1 MDPFEITVD
10 ELLLRP
16 WQAGD
21 AEAVYRACQ
30 DPDIQRWT
38 TVPRP
43 YERHHAVDFV
53 TDYTD
58 RAWSKGTGAPMG
70 VFEAATGK
78 LLGSMGLRLD
88 LLAGEAEI
96 GYWTVPDARGRGVAT
111 RAGRA
116 LARWAL
122 DGLGIRRLVWRA
134 TLGNHASR
142 LVALRIGVQI
152 EGVQR
157 ARLAAPGGGFT
168 DGWVGALLPGDVLR
182 STPAWLATGSPAA
195 RQAATFADG
204 QPRLALPAGG
214 TSGSLRPVSPRDADA
229 RLAIFQDPETVRWT
243 SVPVAGY
250 TREQLVAGDREAERL
265 WLLGDGA
272 LFAIADA
279 DDDCVGLANLG
290 IYPARQLPDTAEI
303 GFSMAPHARDR
314 GYATAAVR
322 TLAGLGHRRARAVP
336 DRVACPGRQRGIAPG
351 RGEGRL
357 HVRGNRPYGLE
368 TARRTPRRVGGIAR
382 GDRPPVTAQPHQTQP
397 HQTQPHQNN
406 VAMIA

>member
-1 MDPFEITVD
+1 MDPFEINVD

-70 VFEAATGK
+70 VFEAATGM

-96 GYWTVPDARGRGVAT
+96 GYWTVPAARGRGIAT

-134 TLGNHASR
+134 TIGNHASR
-142 LVALRIGVQI
+142 LAALRIGVQI

-168 DGWVGALLPGDVLR
+168 DGWVGALLRGDVLN

-195 RQAATFADG
+195 RQAATFAAS
-204 QPRLALPAGG
+204 QPRLALPAGS
-214 TSGSLRPVSPRDADA
+214 TSGSLRPVSPRDADT
-229 RLAIFQDPETVRWT
+229 RLAIFQDPQTVRWT

-265 WLLGDGA
+265 WLLGEGA
-272 LFAIADA
+272 LFTIADA
-279 DDDCVGLANLG
+279 DDECVGLANLG
-290 IYPARQLPDTAEI
+290 IYPTRQLPDTAEV
-303 GFSMAPHARDR
+303 GFSMAPNARNH
-314 GYATAAVR
+314 GYATAALR
-322 TLAGLGHRRARAVP
+322 TLADWGIDALGLSRIVWRAQVGNEASR
-336 DRVACPGRQRGIAPG
+336 RVAAKAGFTY
-351 RGEGRL
+351 E
-357 HVRGNRPYGLE
+357 
-368 TARRTPRRVGGIAR
+368 GIAR
-382 GDRPPVTAQPHQTQP
+382 TAWKQRDEHRDVWVASLVPTDRR
-397 HQTQPHQNN
+397 
-406 VAMIA
+406 

>member
-21 AEAVYRACQ
+21 AEAVFRACQ

-43 YERHHAVDFV
+43 YEWHHAIGFV
-53 TDYTD
+53 TDYTGQ
-58 RAWSKGTGAPMG
+58 AWSKGTGTPMG
-70 VFEAATGK
+70 VFDSATGV
-78 LLGSMGLRLD
+78 LLGSMGLKVD

-96 GYWTVPDARGRGVAT
+96 GYWTVPEARGRGVAT

-134 TLGNHASR
+134 TIGNHASR

-152 EGVQR
+152 EGAQR
-157 ARLAAPGGGFT
+157 ARLRARDGEFV
-168 DGWVGALLPGDVLR
+168 DGWVGSLLAGDVFS
-182 STPAWLATGSPAA
+182 STPRWLSSGSPAA
-195 RQAATFADG
+195 RQAATFAG
-204 QPRLALPAGG
+204 GEPRLALPTGG
-214 TSGSLRPVSPRDADA
+214 PAGSLRPVSPRDDT

-243 SVPVAGY
+243 GVPLGGY
-250 TREQLVAGDREAERL
+250 SREQLAAADRETERL

-272 LFAIADA
+272 VFVIADA
-279 DDDCVGLANLG
+279 ADDCVGLANLG
-290 IYPARQLPDTAEI
+290 IYPARQLADTAEI
-303 GFSMAPHARDR
+303 GFSMAPHARGR

-322 TLAGLGHRRARAVP
+322 TLAQWGIDALGLARIVWRAQVGNEASR
-336 DRVACPGRQRGIAPG
+336 RVAEKAGFTY
-351 RGEGRL
+351 E
-357 HVRGNRPYGLE
+357 
-368 TARRTPRRVGGIAR
+368 GIAR
-382 GDRPPVTAQPHQTQP
+382 TAWKQRDEHRDVW
-397 HQTQPHQNN
+397 
-406 VAMIA
+406 VASFVAADCR